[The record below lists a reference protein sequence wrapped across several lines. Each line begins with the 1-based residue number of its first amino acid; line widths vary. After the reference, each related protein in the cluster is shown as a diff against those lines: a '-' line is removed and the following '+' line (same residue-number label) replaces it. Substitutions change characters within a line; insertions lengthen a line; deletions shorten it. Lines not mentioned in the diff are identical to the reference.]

1 MRVEDPLGRSA
12 DVLNRLHRTHLQSA
26 RNTGGAV
33 PTKFTAAWQTAA
45 VDPRPLAVVDI
56 DGVVADVRHR
66 LHFIEGKPR
75 QWDRFFAAADQDPPL
90 AEGVALVKELAA
102 DHDVVWLTG
111 RPERTRRATR
121 TWLAAQGLPTEP
133 LIMRPNRDFRPARVT
148 KRDELRKLRADREI
162 AVVVDDDPQVLELLA
177 ADGFP
182 TRHADWQ
189 PRTAPLHNAQE
200 SDGRT

>member
-1 MRVEDPLGRSA
+1 
-12 DVLNRLHRTHLQSA
+12 
-26 RNTGGAV
+26 
-33 PTKFTAAWQTAA
+33 
-45 VDPRPLAVVDI
+45 
-56 DGVVADVRHR
+56 
-66 LHFIEGKPR
+66 
-75 QWDRFFAAADQDPPL
+75 
-90 AEGVALVKELAA
+90 
-102 DHDVVWLTG
+102 LTG

-121 TWLAAQGLPTEP
+121 TWLAAQGLPTES

>member
-1 MRVEDPLGRSA
+1 MPGAIFAPAGPAGR
-12 DVLNRLHRTHLQSA
+12 L
-26 RNTGGAV
+26 
-33 PTKFTAAWQTAA
+33 WA

-66 LHFIEGKPR
+66 LHFIEGRPR
-75 QWDRFFAAADQDPPL
+75 QWDRFFAAAADDPPL
-90 AEGVALVKELAA
+90 ADGVALVRQLAA

-133 LIMRPNRDFRPARVT
+133 LVMRPNRDFRPARVT
-148 KRDELRKLRADREI
+148 KRDELRRLRADREI
-162 AVVVDDDPQVLELLA
+162 GVVVDDDPDVVELLA
-177 ADGFP
+177 TDGVP
-182 TRHADWQ
+182 TRLADWV
-189 PRTAPLHNAQE
+189 PRPGRLHDAQE

>member
-1 MRVEDPLGRSA
+1 M
-12 DVLNRLHRTHLQSA
+12 
-26 RNTGGAV
+26 
-33 PTKFTAAWQTAA
+33 
-45 VDPRPLAVVDI
+45 DPRPLAVDDI

-75 QWDRFFAAADQDPPL
+75 QWDRFFAAATDDPPL
-90 AEGVALVKELAA
+90 EEGVALVKELAA

-111 RPERTRRATR
+111 RPERTRRVTR

-133 LIMRPNRDFRPARVT
+133 LMMRPNRDFRPARVT
-148 KRDELRKLRADREI
+148 KRDELRRLRSDRQVAI
-162 AVVVDDDPQVLELLA
+162 VVDDDPQVVELLA

-182 TRHADWQ
+182 TRLADWQ
-189 PRTAPLHNAQE
+189 SHPAPLHDAQE